1 MKSFYK
7 QNLIEAGLDEV
18 ARGCLFG
25 RVYAATVIWRNEKDL
40 NTLLNKL
47 NIKKMIIQDSKK
59 LNHKKR
65 IILRDYIE
73 TVALDYSV
81 GWVCEKEVDKLN
93 IRNATFKAMH
103 IALDNLTLKPE
114 SLIVDGNDFAIYK
127 ITNHKC
133 IIKGDNTYNS
143 IAAAS
148 IIAKVAHDEYIE
160 KLIRDTPELKKYDIH
175 NNMGYGT
182 KKHIDAIKEY
192 GITDYHR
199 KTFGICKQFKT
210 NLKLI
215 KN

>member
-1 MKSFYK
+1 MKSFYN
-7 QNLIEAGLDEV
+7 QNVIEAGLDEV

-65 IILRDYIE
+65 KILRDYIE
-73 TVALDYSV
+73 TAALDYSV

-133 IIKGDNTYNS
+133 IIKGDNTYKS

-148 IIAKVAHDEYIE
+148 ILAKTYRDNYIIQLV
-160 KLIRDTPELKKYDIH
+160 KDHPELEKYDIQ
-175 NNMGYGT
+175 NNKGYGT
-182 KKHIDAIKEY
+182 KKHLDAIKEH
-192 GITDYHR
+192 GITKWHR
-199 KTFGICKQFKT
+199 KTFGICK
-210 NLKLI
+210 NYE
-215 KN
+215 